1 MEETV
6 IDEIDLDL
14 IAALQIAPRASFD
27 VLARVLDSSARTVA
41 RRYARLVDEGAMRVI
56 CEIEWSLL
64 AEGLPATVWIGTDPG
79 RAPEVARALAARAD
93 TPFVSLASGAADVF
107 CMLHG
112 PTRADTTRA
121 LTTELP
127 AVPGIRTLRTE
138 WMLRRLTSTSAWRL
152 PRLASDQIAALAGQ
166 NTVQRAAHP
175 RDTPLTGLE
184 RDTVAALRHD
194 ARMPFSALAR
204 TLDITESRA
213 RRTVAALLESGLL
226 RPRVEIDPR
235 DIGYAVE
242 VVLSIGC
249 RPGAVQRLA
258 VSLADH
264 PATRFLALTAA
275 ASVFTYGGV
284 FRDEEHLADFLTGGF
299 EGSEEAT
306 SLECSLQIEVLKR
319 YWTARP

>member
-1 MEETV
+1 
-6 IDEIDLDL
+6 
-14 IAALQIAPRASFD
+14 
-27 VLARVLDSSARTVA
+27 
-41 RRYARLVDEGAMRVI
+41 MRVI

-64 AEGLPATVWIGTDPG
+64 AEGLPATVWIGTAPG

-93 TPFVSLASGAADVF
+93 TPFVALASGAADVF

-127 AVPGIRTLRTE
+127 AVPGARTLRTE

-152 PRLASDQIAALAGQ
+152 PRLTSGQIDALAGQ
-166 NTVQRAAHP
+166 NTVQYSAHP

-184 RDTVAALRHD
+184 RDTVAVLRHD
-194 ARMPFSALAR
+194 ARMPFSTLAR

-226 RPRVEIDPR
+226 RPRVEVDPR

-249 RPGAVQRLA
+249 RPGAVRRLA
-258 VSLADH
+258 ASLADH

-284 FRDEEHLADFLTGGF
+284 FRDESTSPTSSPAVSRAARKSPPWNAPCRWKCSSGTGRPAPESRGA
-299 EGSEEAT
+299 GAQDRGGGASAGAG
-306 SLECSLQIEVLKR
+306 
-319 YWTARP
+319 ARAR

>member
-1 MEETV
+1 M
-6 IDEIDLDL
+6 IDDIDLDL
-14 IAALQIAPRASFD
+14 IAALQTAPRASFD
-27 VLARVLDSSARTVA
+27 VLARVLDSSSRTVA
-41 RRYARLVDEGAMRVI
+41 RRYARLVDEGLMRVI

-64 AEGLPATVWIGTDPG
+64 AEGLPATVWIATDPG

-93 TPFVSLASGAADVF
+93 TPFVSLASGVADVF
-107 CMLHG
+107 CMVHG

-121 LTTELP
+121 LTTALP
-127 AVPGIRTLRTE
+127 AMPGVRTLRTE

-152 PRLASDQIAALAGQ
+152 PRLTSDQITALTGQ
-166 NTVQRAAHP
+166 NTVQSVAHP
-175 RDTPLTGLE
+175 RDTPLSGLE
-184 RDTVAALRHD
+184 HDTVAALRHD
-194 ARMPFSALAR
+194 ARMPFSTLAR

-213 RRTVAALLESGLL
+213 RRTVAALLASGLL
-226 RPRVEIDPR
+226 RPRVEVDPR

-242 VVLSIGC
+242 VVLSVGC

-258 VSLADH
+258 ASLADH

-275 ASVFTYGGV
+275 ASLFTYVGV

-299 EGSEEAT
+299 EGSEEVT
-306 SLECSLQIEVLKR
+306 SLECSLQLEVFKR